1 MDNFFD
7 PFRTRIMKARFNT
20 NSRRQS
26 VPWVGRRYCAAGHD
40 GRAAARPYRLGNV
53 PIFIGKWYNL
63 FALGALIL
71 AVGCNASP
79 TNNIAAMPETASST
93 TNQTMKFPVTK
104 TDVEWRQELT
114 PEQYRVLRQADTERP
129 FTGKY
134 WNTKEPGVYRCA
146 ACGEIIF
153 TSDTKFDSG
162 CGWPSFYDLAAEKKV
177 ILRDDYSLGMH
188 RTEVLC
194 AHCGSHLGHVFDDGP
209 KPTGLRYCIN
219 SASLNFEKTNPP
231 PPSPGEKK

>member
-1 MDNFFD
+1 
-7 PFRTRIMKARFNT
+7 MKARFN
-20 NSRRQS
+20 
-26 VPWVGRRYCAAGHD
+26 W
-40 GRAAARPYRLGNV
+40 
-53 PIFIGKWYNL
+53 

-71 AVGCNASP
+71 AVGCHASP
-79 TNNIAAMPETASST
+79 TNNIAAVPATANST

-104 TDVEWRQELT
+104 TDAEWRQELT
-114 PEQYRVLRQADTERP
+114 SEQYRVLRQADTERP

-134 WNTKEPGVYRCA
+134 WNTREPGVYRCA

-177 ILRDDYSLGMH
+177 ILREDDSFGRH

-194 AHCGSHLGHVFDDGP
+194 AHCGSHLGHLFDDGP

-231 PPSPGEKK
+231 PPGPGEKK